1 MNPASILR
9 ILGAAALLTVAAR
22 TASAQSGPSSASA
35 AAAPVT
41 HWSQH
46 PLGKYRIELALHD
59 RKMPVDL
66 TISDS
71 AGTPVA
77 NFWPVGDND
86 GHMLAVAVKDTD
98 LVLSAQTPRGPFS
111 LVLQRQGST
120 VSGRYAM
127 GMQEAGAVSGTVI
140 EEPKQP

>member
-1 MNPASILR
+1 MKPAPILR

-22 TASAQSGPSSASA
+22 TAAAQSGPSSASA

-41 HWSQH
+41 HWAQH
-46 PLGKYRIELALHD
+46 PLGRYRLELALPD
-59 RKMPVDL
+59 RKMQADL

-86 GHMLAVAVKDTD
+86 GHMLMVAVKDTD

-111 LVLQRQGST
+111 LVLQRQGNT
-120 VSGRYAM
+120 LSGRYAM
-127 GMQEAGAVSGTVI
+127 GMQESGAVTGTVT
-140 EEPKQP
+140 EEAKQP